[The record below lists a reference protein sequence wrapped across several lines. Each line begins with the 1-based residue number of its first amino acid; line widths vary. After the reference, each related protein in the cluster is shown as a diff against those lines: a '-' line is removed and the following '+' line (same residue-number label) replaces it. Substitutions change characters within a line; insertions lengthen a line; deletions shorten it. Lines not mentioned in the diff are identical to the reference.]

1 MHSRKLPL
9 FVLLFMVVAIALAAC
24 STATEPPPVQEP
36 EPCPTLPA
44 PEVCPECEVP
54 EIPECPAP
62 VERPFEAQWK
72 SSGHADAAAE
82 AFVHWDEDDPAVV
95 AEGCA
100 KCHSSYGY
108 QDFLGADGSEVGVV
122 NQAAALGS
130 TVDCAACHN
139 DATQTLTSVVL
150 PSGVEIT
157 GLGDE
162 ARCMQCHQGRA
173 SKLSVDGNI
182 EEAGVSDMDA
192 VSEDLS
198 FTNIHYFAA
207 AATQFGSQ
215 AMGGY
220 QYEGKSYDPKFAHV
234 DGVDTCIDCHDSHTL
249 EVKVETCV
257 ECHTGVASVEDLKDV
272 RMEGSKADYD
282 GDGDT
287 EEGVYYEIEGLRD
300 MLFQAM
306 QRYSAEVAGSTIG
319 YESHSYPYFFTDA
332 DGNGVID
339 EDEAIRDNSYAGW
352 TGRLTKAAYNFQV
365 AMKDPGAFAH
375 GGKYIIELLYDSI
388 ADLNTALADPID
400 MSTANRVDAGHFAG
414 STEPFR
420 HWDEDG
426 EVSSRCAKCH
436 SDSGLPTYL
445 EEGVNVSAKVSSG
458 LSCTTC
464 HDEAGEDFATYV
476 VETVT
481 FPSGAK
487 ADSGN
492 AASNVCLNCHQG
504 RASGLSVDSAVADV
518 GEDEVMEDQ
527 GFINVHY
534 FAAGATLLGSE
545 ANGAYQYAGQLEHV
559 EGAQTCVECH
569 DPHGLAV
576 DVEKCSTCH
585 QTTEVRTIRMSETDY
600 DGDGDTDE
608 GLAEEVATMETAL
621 YAAMLD
627 YAATVLEVPIAYDSA
642 TYPYFLNDLNG
653 NGTIDADEGT
663 RSNGY
668 ATWTPRLLKA
678 AYNYQFV
685 HKDPGGFA
693 HNGDYV
699 LQVLYDSLQSLGGD
713 ASAMTRP

>member
-1 MHSRKLPL
+1 
-9 FVLLFMVVAIALAAC
+9 
-24 STATEPPPVQEP
+24 
-36 EPCPTLPA
+36 
-44 PEVCPECEVP
+44 VP

-62 VERPFEAQWK
+62 LEAPFEAQWK

-82 AFVHWDEDDPAVV
+82 AFVHWDEDDPAAV
-95 AEGCA
+95 AEDCA

-139 DATQTLTSVVL
+139 EATQTLTSVVF
-150 PSGVEIT
+150 PSGAEIA

-173 SKLSVDGNI
+173 SKVSVDASI
-182 EEAGVSDMDA
+182 EEAGLTDMDA
-192 VSEDLS
+192 ISEDLG

-220 QYEGKSYDPKFAHV
+220 QYEGNSYDPKFAHV
-234 DGVDTCIDCHDSHTL
+234 DGVDTCIDCHDPHTL
-249 EVKVETCV
+249 EVKVESCV
-257 ECHTGVASVEDLKDV
+257 ECHADVASVEDLKNV
-272 RMEGSKADYD
+272 RMMGSTADYD

-287 EEGVYYEIEGLRD
+287 AEGVYYEIEGMRD
-300 MLFQAM
+300 VLYQAM
-306 QRYSAEVAGSTIG
+306 QRYSAEVSGSAIG
-319 YESHSYPYFFTDA
+319 YNGSAYPYFFTDA

-339 EDEAIRDNSYAGW
+339 DEESVRDNSFAGW
-352 TGRLTKAAYNFQV
+352 TGRLAKAAYNYQTSI
-365 AMKDPGAFAH
+365 KDPGAFAH
-375 GGKYIIELLYDSI
+375 GGKYIIELLFDSI
-388 ADLNTALADPID
+388 ADLNVGLADPID
-400 MSTANRVDAGHFAG
+400 LSTANRVDAGHFA
-414 STEPFR
+414 SSEEPFR

-426 EVSSRCAKCH
+426 EVSAGCARCH

-445 EEGVNVSAKVSSG
+445 EEGVNVSAEVSSG

-464 HDEAGEDFATYV
+464 HDETSEGFKPYV
-476 VETVT
+476 VETAT
-481 FPSGAK
+481 FPSGTQV
-487 ADSGN
+487 DSGN
-492 AASNVCLNCHQG
+492 AGSNVCLTCHQG
-504 RASGLSVDSAVADV
+504 RQSGFSVEAAVAEL

-545 ANGAYQYAGQLEHV
+545 ANGAYQFAGQEYAGRLEHV

-569 DPHGLAV
+569 DPHGLTV
-576 DVEKCSTCH
+576 DVDKCSTCH
-585 QTTEVRTIRMSETDY
+585 QTTEVRAIRMSETDY
-600 DGDGDTDE
+600 DGDGDTTE
-608 GLAEEVATMETAL
+608 GLAEEVATMEAAL
-621 YAAMLD
+621 LAAMQD
-627 YAATVLEVPIAYDSA
+627 YAANVLEAPIVYDGG

-653 NGTIDADEGT
+653 NGTVDDDEGG

-668 ATWTPRLLKA
+668 ASWTPRLLKA
-678 AYNYQFV
+678 AYNYQYV

-699 LQVLYDSLQSLGGD
+699 LQVLYDSLQSLID
-713 ASAMTRP
+713 QAAVDVSAMTRP